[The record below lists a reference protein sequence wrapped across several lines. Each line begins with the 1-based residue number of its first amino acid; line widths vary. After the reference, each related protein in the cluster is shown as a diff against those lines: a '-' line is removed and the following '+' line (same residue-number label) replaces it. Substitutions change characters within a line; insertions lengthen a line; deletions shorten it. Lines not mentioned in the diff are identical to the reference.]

1 MCLLSVNSVT
11 IQTCTRLLHKV
22 VVTTLIRPPFDG
34 ATVWYTRVNKR
45 LTRHGATTIR
55 QPTQTAALRPK
66 VSVIVDSGLCHRD
79 VNDLR

>member
-34 ATVWYTRVNKR
+34 ATVWYTRV
-45 LTRHGATTIR
+45 
-55 QPTQTAALRPK
+55 
-66 VSVIVDSGLCHRD
+66 
-79 VNDLR
+79 